1 MLVLFEG
8 DFGARQTQRF
18 IEEMLHVGHW
28 SWDLDTGAMQWSR
41 GLMDLFGIEPG
52 SVRPCYAEFEKS
64 IHPDDR
70 VAQGDIEQMLRSSIA
85 IEREFRIV
93 NSSGRI
99 RWISIKAEP
108 IGGIAVSPNR
118 AARICCDITRHREE
132 LQLLQRSELRLQTIG
147 RLTNSLFWIAKPDG
161 RLSEFLN
168 LPEDARSPEMV
179 RPSWD
184 QLIHGDDRE
193 TFSAAWRHAIGTR
206 QNLSVE
212 HRLQTPEGAF
222 VSYWS
227 KAAPWMN
234 PSGQIKEWIGISRNL
249 SQLNQ
254 RPSPTYH
261 ALTGIQ
267 VRSARAILNWSV
279 DRLSQ
284 EAGVRPGTIRRLE
297 EINGGLTTDEPE
309 VSAIEK
315 TLSEAGV
322 EFTFYLDGKPGV
334 RPR

>member
-41 GLMDLFGIEPG
+41 GLMDLLGIEPG
-52 SVRPCYAEFEKS
+52 SVSPCYVEFEKS

-70 VAQGDIEQMLRSSIA
+70 TAQSDIEQMLRGSIA

-108 IGGIAVSPNR
+108 IGGIAGSPNR
-118 AARICCDITRHREE
+118 AAGICHDITRHREE
-132 LQLLQRSELRLQTIG
+132 LQLLQRSEVRLQTIG
-147 RLTNSLFWIAKPDG
+147 RLTSSLFWIAKPDG

-179 RPSWD
+179 RPSWNE
-184 QLIHGDDRE
+184 LLHADDRE
-193 TFSAAWRHAIGTR
+193 TFSAAWRQAVETR
-206 QNLSVE
+206 QSFSVE
-212 HRLQTPEGAF
+212 HRLRTPDGAS
-222 VSYWS
+222 VLYWS
-227 KAAPWMN
+227 KAAPWID
-234 PSGQIKEWIGISRNL
+234 SCGQIKEWIGISRNL
-249 SQLNQ
+249 SQPNQ
-254 RPSPTYH
+254 RPSPTCV

-279 DRLSQ
+279 DRLAQ
-284 EAGVRPGTIRRLE
+284 ESGVRPGTIRRLE
-297 EINGGLTTDEPE
+297 ELNGAFTSGEAE

-315 TLSEAGV
+315 TLSGAGV
-322 EFTFYLDGKPGV
+322 EFAFHLDGKPGV

>member
-52 SVRPCYAEFEKS
+52 TVSPCYVEFEKS

-70 VAQGDIEQMLRSSIA
+70 TAQSDIEQMLRSSIA

-108 IGGIAVSPNR
+108 IGGIAGSPNR
-118 AARICCDITRHREE
+118 AAGICHDITRHREE
-132 LQLLQRSELRLQTIG
+132 LQLLQRSEVRLQTIG

-168 LPEDARSPEMV
+168 LPEAARSPAMV

-184 QLIHGDDRE
+184 QLLHADDRE
-193 TFSAAWRHAIGTR
+193 TFSAAWRHAVETR
-206 QNLSVE
+206 QSFSVE
-212 HRLQTPEGAF
+212 HRLQTSDGAS
-222 VSYWS
+222 VLYWS
-227 KAAPWMN
+227 KAAPWID
-234 PSGQIKEWIGISRNL
+234 PYGQIKEWIGISRNL
-249 SQLNQ
+249 SQPNQ
-254 RPSPTYH
+254 RPSPTCR

-284 EAGVRPGTIRRLE
+284 ESGVRPGTIRRLE
-297 EINGGLTTDEPE
+297 ELNGVLTGDEAD

-315 TLSEAGV
+315 TLSGAGV
-322 EFTFYLDGKPGV
+322 EFAFHLDGKPGV

>member
-52 SVRPCYAEFEKS
+52 SVKPCYAEFEKS

-118 AARICCDITRHREE
+118 ATGICCDITRHREE

-147 RLTNSLFWIAKPDG
+147 RLTDSLFWIAKPDG

-193 TFSAAWRHAIGTR
+193 KFSVAWRHAIETR

-212 HRLQTPEGAF
+212 HRLQMPEGAF

-234 PSGQIKEWIGISRNL
+234 SSGQIKEWIGISRNL

-254 RPSPTYH
+254 RPSPTCH

-297 EINGGLTTDEPE
+297 EINAGLTTDEPE

-315 TLSEAGV
+315 TLSGAGV

>member
-52 SVRPCYAEFEKS
+52 SVTRCYAEFEKS

-70 VAQGDIEQMLRSSIA
+70 RAHRDIEQMLRGSIA

-108 IGGIAVSPNR
+108 IGGNAASPNR
-118 AARICCDITRHREE
+118 AAGICHDITRHREE
-132 LQLLQRSELRLQTIG
+132 LQLLQRSEQRLQTIG
-147 RLTNSLFWIAKPDG
+147 GLTNSLFWIAKPDG
-161 RLSEFLN
+161 SLSEFLN
-168 LPEDARSPEMV
+168 LPDDRRSPEVV
-179 RPSWD
+179 RRSWD
-184 QLIHGDDRE
+184 HLIHSDDKE
-193 TFSAAWRHAIGTR
+193 TFSAAWRHAVETR

-212 HRLQTPEGAF
+212 HRLQMPDGAF
-222 VSYWS
+222 ILYWS
-227 KAAPWMN
+227 KAAPWIS
-234 PSGQIKEWIGISRNL
+234 PSGQVKEWIGISKNL
-249 SQLNQ
+249 SLLNE
-254 RPSPTYH
+254 RPSPSCRV
-261 ALTGIQ
+261 LTGVQ
-267 VRSARAILNWSV
+267 VRSARALLNWSV

-284 EAGVRPGTIRRLE
+284 EAGIRPGTIRRLE
-297 EINGGLTTDEPE
+297 EINGGLTTDEAE

-315 TLSEAGV
+315 TLSDAGV